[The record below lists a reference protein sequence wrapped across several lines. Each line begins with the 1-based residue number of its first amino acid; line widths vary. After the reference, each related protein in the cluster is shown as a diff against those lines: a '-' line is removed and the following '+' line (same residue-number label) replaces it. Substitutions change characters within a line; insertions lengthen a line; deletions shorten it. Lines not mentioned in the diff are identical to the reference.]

1 VTATPPQHDNSTCN
15 TTCDMMTATTTP
27 MWHDNNTCYTMYG
40 TTMATATPN
49 AALQL

>member
-1 VTATPPQHDNSTCN
+1 
-15 TTCDMMTATTTP
+15 MMTATTTP